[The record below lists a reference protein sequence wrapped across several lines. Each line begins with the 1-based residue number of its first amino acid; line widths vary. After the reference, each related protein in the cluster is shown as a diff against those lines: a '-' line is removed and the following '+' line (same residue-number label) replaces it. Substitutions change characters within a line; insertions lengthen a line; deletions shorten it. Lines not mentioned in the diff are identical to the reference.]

1 MLGLGTKEKGLYN
14 PPSLYTHLL
23 YADGALSDGVE
34 GLRVVVVHEVGRV
47 IVGLCATVV
56 LG

>member
-1 MLGLGTKEKGLYN
+1 M
-14 PPSLYTHLL
+14 HLL
-23 YADGALSDGVE
+23 YANGALPDGVE

-56 LG
+56 LR

>member
-1 MLGLGTKEKGLYN
+1 MLGLGAIDKGPVHFLI
-14 PPSLYTHLL
+14 HLL
-23 YADGALSDGVE
+23 YANGALSDGVE